1 MELSKMLFYGGIAG
15 SLGTAVITIA
25 VILFMNVR
33 KNRIKKILNDE
44 YGKM

>member
-15 SLGTAVITIA
+15 SLGTAVIAVA

-33 KNRIKKILNDE
+33 KNKIKKILDDE
-44 YGKM
+44 YGRL